1 MREQG
6 FTAIE
11 LMIGVVLAAIL
22 LALAAPSFTSTI
34 ERNQLSSNIN
44 ELIATLQYARSES
57 IRRSQRITLCRSDDA
72 TNCGATGYEEGWIV
86 FVDNVTPNGSLEV
99 GEPVLKVFQGLDGS
113 MTMRGDASF
122 ANFVSYLPTGGLAN
136 ANAGRFVLCKYND
149 LTKSRAVFIT
159 RAGRARL
166 ARDTD
171 NDKIPEDD
179 SGNDITSCT

>member
-57 IRRSQRITLCRSDDA
+57 IRRSQRITLCRSDNA
-72 TNCGATGYEEGWIV
+72 TNCSGTGYEEGWIV
-86 FVDNVTPNGSLEV
+86 FVDNNANLSLDT
-99 GEPVLKVFQGLDGS
+99 GEQLLKVFQGLDGS
-113 MTMRGDASF
+113 MTLRGDASF
-122 ANFVSYLPTGGLAN
+122 ASEITYLPTGGLAN